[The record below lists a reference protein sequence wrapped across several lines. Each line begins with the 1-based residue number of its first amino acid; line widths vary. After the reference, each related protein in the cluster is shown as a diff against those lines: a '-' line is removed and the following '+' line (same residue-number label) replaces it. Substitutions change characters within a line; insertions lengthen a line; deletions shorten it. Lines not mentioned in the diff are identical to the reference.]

1 MQVCVSL
8 ALRRGIHTH
17 STLGQSIRQD
27 CFCPLSPLIWSF
39 ASPQAV
45 VSVFTLADAQ
55 PGSCQV
61 SFPRKDNPPL
71 STACRQASKYRQINP
86 EEFIQRFFSNL
97 LLSNYSVL
105 DLKPWCL
112 DDLLP
117 HNNGSPSSKPSFPQ
131 TLWKC
136 CTQHHSKLGK
146 LSSGHRTG
154 KGQFSFQPQR
164 KAMPKNVQATGKLH
178 SSHTLAK

>member
-61 SFPRKDNPPL
+61 SLPRKDNPPL

-86 EEFIQRFFSNL
+86 EEFIQRFFSNP
-97 LLSNYSVL
+97 LLSTYSVL
-105 DLKPWCL
+105 GLKPWCL

-131 TLWKC
+131 PLLKC
-136 CTQHHSKLGK
+136 CTQHDSKLGH
-146 LSSGHRTG
+146 S
-154 KGQFSFQPQR
+154 
-164 KAMPKNVQATGKLH
+164 AVATGLEKVSFH
-178 SSHTLAK
+178 SNPRERQCQRMFKPLENCTHPTR